1 MLQIWK
7 TQPYQAKDECQK
19 VNKMNIKTILKVKYI
34 SHIILT
40 YTAQRTIF
48 DT

>member
-19 VNKMNIKTILKVKYI
+19 VNKMKTKTILKVKYLAQ
-34 SHIILT
+34 ILLT
-40 YTAQRTIF
+40 NTT
-48 DT
+48 